1 MKKISGYSLIETIV
15 ALAIASLL
23 VMGFYSISNSLLKAR
38 DSSRIAQEALI
49 LAESKIESLIAEP
62 DSLRVTAPGIY
73 ITDQVIDGFT
83 VAYRILSNT
92 DETIISDDSEELA
105 RLYTIEVRVT
115 YDKYE
120 KSLSTKYYVYQE

>member
-1 MKKISGYSLIETIV
+1 MKKIRGYSLIETIV

-23 VMGFYSISNSLLKAR
+23 VMGFYSLSNSLLKAR
-38 DSSRIAQEALI
+38 DSSSLALKALT
-49 LAESKIESLIAEP
+49 LAESNMESLLEEP
-62 DSLRVTAPGIY
+62 GSLSATPTGSYVTLQQA
-73 ITDQVIDGFT
+73 DGYT
-83 VAYRILSNT
+83 VSYRILS
-92 DETIISDDSEELA
+92 DMDDSIVSGAEVLA